1 MEAFTWQKA
10 NSVEKGARQSMNVG
24 QGVSDKIPVTT
35 LGVVVV
41 VALLT
46 EGS

>member
-10 NSVEKGARQSMNVG
+10 NSVEKGVRQSMNVG

-41 VALLT
+41 VLLT